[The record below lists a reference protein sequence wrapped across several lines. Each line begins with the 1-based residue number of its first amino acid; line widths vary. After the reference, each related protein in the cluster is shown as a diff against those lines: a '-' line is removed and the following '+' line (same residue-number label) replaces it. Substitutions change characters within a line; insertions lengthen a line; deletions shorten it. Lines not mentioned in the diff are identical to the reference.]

1 MERRKFTREF
11 KLEAVRLIK
20 DRVGDQFS
28 RTIRAYAG
36 GANPHIS
43 INSVSEAA
51 AHIAALP
58 EPRRQK
64 LHWQFAQWT
73 VEEAG
78 KWPGGTELTMR
89 NALAT
94 DGNKVE

>member
-1 MERRKFTREF
+1 MS
-11 KLEAVRLIK
+11 
-20 DRVGDQFS
+20 DQFS
-28 RTIRAYAG
+28 KTIRAYAG

-58 EPRRQK
+58 ETRRQK
-64 LHWQFAQWT
+64 LYWQLAQRA

-78 KWPGGTELTMR
+78 KWPGGRDLAELALR

>member
-1 MERRKFTREF
+1 MS
-11 KLEAVRLIK
+11 
-20 DRVGDQFS
+20 DQFS
-28 RTIRAYAG
+28 KTIRAYAG

-43 INSVSEAA
+43 ISSVSEAA

-58 EPRRQK
+58 ELRRQK
-64 LHWQFAQWT
+64 LHWQLAQRT

-78 KWPGGTELTMR
+78 NWSAGKDIAELAMR

>member
-1 MERRKFTREF
+1 MEHPTM
-11 KLEAVRLIK
+11 
-20 DRVGDQFS
+20 GDQFS

-43 INSVSEAA
+43 INSVSDAA

-64 LHWQFAQWT
+64 LHWQLAQRT

-78 KWPGGTELTMR
+78 KWPGGTDLTELAMR

>member
-1 MERRKFTREF
+1 M
-11 KLEAVRLIK
+11 
-20 DRVGDQFS
+20 GDQFS

-64 LHWQFAQWT
+64 LHWQLAQRT

-78 KWPGGTELTMR
+78 KWPGGTDLTELAMR

>member
-1 MERRKFTREF
+1 MS
-11 KLEAVRLIK
+11 
-20 DRVGDQFS
+20 DQFNQ
-28 RTIRAYAG
+28 TIRAHAG

-43 INSVSEAA
+43 ISSVTEAA

-58 EPRRQK
+58 EPTRRK
-64 LHWQFAQWT
+64 LHWQLAQRT
-73 VEEAG
+73 VEVAG
-78 KWPGGTELTMR
+78 SSPSARDIAELAMR

>member
-1 MERRKFTREF
+1 MS
-11 KLEAVRLIK
+11 
-20 DRVGDQFS
+20 DQFGK
-28 RTIRAYAG
+28 TIRAYAG

-43 INSVSEAA
+43 INSISEAA
-51 AHIAALP
+51 THIAALP
-58 EPRRQK
+58 EPTRRR
-64 LHWQFAQWT
+64 LHWQLAQRI

-78 KWPGGTELTMR
+78 SWPAGRDIAELAMR